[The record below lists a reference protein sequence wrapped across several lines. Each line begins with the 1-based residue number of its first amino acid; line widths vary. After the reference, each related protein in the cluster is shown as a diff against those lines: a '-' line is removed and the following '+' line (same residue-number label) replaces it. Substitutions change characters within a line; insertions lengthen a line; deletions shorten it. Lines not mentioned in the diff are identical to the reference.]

1 VGVAIRR
8 VGTAALL
15 LVMLIFGAGRADS
28 SIKPFKGD
36 GDRSRVGIST
46 STVWLPAGEGS
57 AYLQR
62 AREAGITW
70 VREDFAW
77 SAIEHERGHFDW
89 RRTDA
94 LMRNAARVG
103 IKVLALV
110 AWSPAWASGH
120 ADSDKYAPRNPADY
134 ARFVRAVALRYGA
147 GGTFWSSTPR
157 LRRQPLTAIE
167 IWNEPWHAHFWR
179 PAPDPAAY
187 ARLVRLAARA
197 IKAVHPEIDV
207 LASGDIFQLAEDGSD
222 PGADWLQPLLAAD
235 PSLWKGGLV
244 DAWSVHTY
252 CQRLSP
258 WDTTAPIRVRFDRV
272 ELTRSLTVSAGAPLP
287 IWITELGWSTGPD
300 RPDAV
305 SEELQAQYEYGALR
319 RATDEWRSFVVRSF
333 IYTFGPPS
341 REQDYNLLRPDGS
354 PRPAWAAL
362 KSHISAANG

>member
-1 VGVAIRR
+1 MLLSGAAR
-8 VGTAALL
+8 V
-15 LVMLIFGAGRADS
+15 DS
-28 SIKPFKGD
+28 SITPFRD
-36 GDRSRVGIST
+36 GDRGRVGLST
-46 STVWLPAGEGS
+46 STVWLPAAEGYGYLRS
-57 AYLQR
+57 AR
-62 AREAGITW
+62 DAGITW

-77 SAIEHERGHFDW
+77 STIEATRGHFNW

-103 IKVLALV
+103 INVLALA
-110 AWSPAWASGH
+110 AWSPSWASGH
-120 ADSDKYAPRNPADY
+120 AESDKYAPRNPADY
-134 ARFVRAVALRYGA
+134 ARFVRAVALRYGT

-207 LASGDIFQLAEDGSD
+207 LASGDIFQLAADGSD
-222 PGADWLQPLLAAD
+222 PGADWLKPLLAAD
-235 PSLWKGGLV
+235 PPLWKSGLI

-258 WDTTAPIRVRFDRV
+258 WDTTAPMRVRFDRV
-272 ELTRSLTVSAGAPLP
+272 KLTRSLSVEAGAALP
-287 IWITELGWSTGPD
+287 IWITEVGWSTGP

-305 SEELQAQYEYGALR
+305 SEELQAQYEYEALS
-319 RATDEWRSFVVRSF
+319 RATGEWGSFVVRSF
-333 IYTFGPPS
+333 IYTFGPPD

-354 PRPAWAAL
+354 PRPAWAAV
-362 KSHISAANG
+362 KSHIAATNG